1 MQNFKTVKIK
11 LLFLLIFFSS
21 VKILAQ
27 SDYILGNVANQD
39 GDKLPTTRIYNL
51 RTDQVVL
58 ADKMGNF
65 AILAKMSD
73 ELRIVK
79 EGYERQTVVL
89 TPESF
94 SKSLDVKLT
103 VIPLEIEEVAIG
115 FNPTGNLKKD
125 VPKLNPPAKVTAL
138 NMAMNNYMRTPMNEV
153 APTAKIPSAF
163 APKNPGEG
171 QLSLFSI
178 GSGGGGLVGALA
190 GLAKKSVSSP
200 KTTANYAEKQEFYK
214 RVKAVVNLDYAK
226 YGLDEYDF
234 DIFLAFADEAHGLSK
249 NYRKNFNRAAI
260 ESQLK
265 VAFTEYLKTHNF
277 SKKVTEG

>member
-1 MQNFKTVKIK
+1 MKTR
-11 LLFLLIFFSS
+11 LFFLLLIIISIKTFS
-21 VKILAQ
+21 Q
-27 SDYILGNVANQD
+27 SEYVMGNITNEN
-39 GDKLPTTRIYNL
+39 GDKLPNTSIVNL
-51 RTDQVVL
+51 RTDQVVVS
-58 ADKMGNF
+58 DFMGNF
-65 AILAKMSD
+65 VIAAKNSD
-73 ELRIVK
+73 ELRIARQ
-79 EGYERQTVVL
+79 GYERKSVKL
-89 TPESF
+89 GANDF
-94 SKSLDVKLT
+94 SKSLEVKLLT
-103 VIPLEIEEVAIG
+103 IPIEIEEVTIG
-115 FNPTGNLKKD
+115 FVPSGNLKKD
-125 VPKLNPPAKVTAL
+125 VPKLNPPPRVTAL
-138 NMAMNNYMRTPMNEV
+138 NMALNDYMRTPPNEV
-153 APTAKIPSAF
+153 APSAKIPSLF
-163 APKNPGEG
+163 APRNPGEG
-171 QLSLFSI
+171 QLNLLSI